1 MLAHQGRGNDS
12 HDWRAHLLIR
22 EGRGYVWGESVLAHL
37 GGRGWV
43 GRGRECIMGESVVA
57 YQGGGEWRGREC
69 IGGGACWPIRGRGC
83 DRRAF
88 LLIWGGCRE
97 RIGEESLMAHQ
108 GEGGDISGIFK
119 PRNKVL

>member
-1 MLAHQGRGNDS
+1 MYN
-12 HDWRAHLLIR
+12 
-22 EGRGYVWGESVLAHL
+22 
-37 GGRGWV
+37 
-43 GRGRECIMGESVVA
+43 GREC
-57 YQGGGEWRGREC
+57 GGLSRGRGVERERVHR
-69 IGGGACWPIRGRGC
+69 GGACWPIRGRGC